1 MGFLRI
7 VFLIFLGAICASAQ
21 DDTTLA
27 CTIEDLQPADP
38 AVPNSTPIGRI
49 LDGDPCVI
57 AAAGNSKDPLY
68 IPYLKKVARWGHHS
82 GDYHSSSAAFAQ
94 MALAK
99 LGVEQDLFEIECE
112 IQPQASH
119 YVRLYAIEDKLPYVG
134 GWFAIRLAKEMLPD
148 NGQNKENLSYGDD
161 IRAEWYPTKLAI
173 RMLPRLLPP
182 ELASEAAG
190 RFGVASSHSEKAMGL
205 TEEQVI
211 DGWYH
216 WILDHENEVRNLE
229 PTGDSVDY
237 SEARC
242 EKYLK
247 KEGELA
253 EPKSSHP

>member
-1 MGFLRI
+1 VGFLRI

-68 IPYLKKVARWGHHS
+68 IPYLKRIARWGHHS

-134 GWFAIRLAKEMLPD
+134 GWFALRLAKDMLPD
-148 NGQNKENLSYGDD
+148 SEQNKENLSYGDQLVPD
-161 IRAEWYPTKLAI
+161 WHRRKLAI
-173 RMLPRLLPP
+173 DMLPHILG
-182 ELASEAAG
+182 ADSEPFR
-190 RFGVASSHSEKAMGL
+190 RFGPAKPGSEKLKGL

-253 EPKSSHP
+253 EPKSTHP